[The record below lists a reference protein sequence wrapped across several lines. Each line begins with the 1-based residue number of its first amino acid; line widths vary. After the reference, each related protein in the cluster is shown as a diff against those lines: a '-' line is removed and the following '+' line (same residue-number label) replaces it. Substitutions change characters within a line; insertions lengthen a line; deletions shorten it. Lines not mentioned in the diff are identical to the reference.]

1 MIKGGKVEAVFGKGD
16 ICVISGCFEGGKR
29 SIVGYKNQS
38 PARKIGEIGEIKTG
52 EYENITDLE
61 CDIVMYFDKTE
72 SIDVVIKA
80 LQEAKEHLQ
89 KYKRTEV

>member
-16 ICVISGCFEGGKR
+16 ICIVSAKCIDNEWA
-29 SIVGYKNQS
+29 IVGYKNQS
-38 PARKIGEIGEIKTG
+38 PAMKIGKVGEII
-52 EYENITDLE
+52 ENGNLEDLE
-61 CDIVMYFDKTE
+61 CDIVMYFDKIE
-72 SIDVVIKA
+72 SVDVVIKA